1 MWGLLDLQQ
10 PTRITGVGR
19 HIFPSGNIYEGM
31 FYHDRREGFGR
42 LIWSDGAYYLGNW
55 KRDKRSGKG
64 MFVHANGEIEEGL
77 WKSGKLLSTEQLE
90 AEKEYGGDKESFEKK
105 RSRVINVE
113 MTDEVHEGEEVENKN
128 EKE

>member
-64 MFVHANGEIEEGL
+64 IFVHANGEIEEGL
-77 WKSGKLLSTEQLE
+77 WKSGKLLGTEQLE
-90 AEKEYGGDKESFEKK
+90 AEKAYGDDKGYSEKK
-105 RSRVINVE
+105 RPRINVE
-113 MTDEVHEGEEVENKN
+113 MTDEVQEEEVENTN

>member
-64 MFVHANGEIEEGL
+64 IFVHANGEIEEGL
-77 WKSGKLLSTEQLE
+77 WKSGKLLGTEQLE
-90 AEKEYGGDKESFEKK
+90 AEKAYGDDKGSSEKK
-105 RSRVINVE
+105 RPRINVE
-113 MTDEVHEGEEVENKN
+113 MTDEVQEEEVENTN